1 MQKLIFLLCRILA
14 VLPLKSLH
22 AMAGFWGGF
31 AFYLLHKDRARI
43 RENLQIA
50 GLPADD
56 AAVKKVL
63 RETAKGALE
72 LPVAFF
78 RRPEDIETLFREV
91 HGWQHIQ
98 AALDAGEG
106 SSFPSRCPP
115 CTNRRKSKPS
125 MPSCRPVACA
135 AKAAPPPPTSKA

>member
-14 VLPLKSLH
+14 ALPLKSLH
-22 AMAGFWGGF
+22 AMAGFWGGL

-91 HGWQHIQ
+91 H
-98 AALDAGEG
+98 D
-106 SSFPSRCPP
+106 
-115 CTNRRKSKPS
+115 
-125 MPSCRPVACA
+125 
-135 AKAAPPPPTSKA
+135 